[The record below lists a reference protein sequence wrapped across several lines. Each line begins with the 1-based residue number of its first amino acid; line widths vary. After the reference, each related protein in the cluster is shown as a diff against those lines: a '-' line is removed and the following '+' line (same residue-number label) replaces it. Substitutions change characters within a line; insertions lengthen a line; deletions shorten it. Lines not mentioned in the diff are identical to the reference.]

1 MIIVFP
7 MLTDENVPQSILPGI
22 CKALEKFILI
32 YKLDDLIKISGLS
45 VLSTGTKIA
54 HQLASKQREE
64 YNILE
69 QFGGTKPGYA
79 NAKPPGYPEDEDE
92 KEEDDENN
100 DQTFKGGKSS
110 GPGKAVFDTIKG
122 LRDMGTVKVELPKE
136 QSLSV
141 EPTYLTVQTSIGTR
155 LLGVKVIPCPV
166 KTSRYT
172 LAELLTADVSLG
184 FFDSLIYKISRKAIR
199 AFWSMCRALRV
210 PFIRDQVISGDPE
223 KDILWAQSYHKRNVF
238 CLLNYADFTD
248 SGIFKNQGGIFKL
261 HSLGWN
267 SFIAV
272 DNIGKRALFCMKEFH
287 GLCSSV
293 PYSFI
298 YSSLGKDHVK
308 AYETEEQIKQS
319 ASPFFKTKINQ
330 KRLFSETKNLVEDYL
345 RKIGG

>member
-7 MLTDENVPQSILPGI
+7 MLTDENVSQNILPGV

-45 VLSTGTKIA
+45 VITTGTKIA
-54 HQLASKQREE
+54 HQLATKQKREG

-69 QFGGTKPGYA
+69 QFDGTKSGQSQT
-79 NAKPPGYPEDEDE
+79 KPPGYNEDEDE
-92 KEEDDENN
+92 DEDEDGKNP
-100 DQTFKGGKSS
+100 FKGGKSS

-136 QSLSV
+136 QALSV

-184 FFDSLIYKISRKAIR
+184 FFDSLIYRISRKAIR
-199 AFWSMCRALRV
+199 AFWSMCRALRI
-210 PFIRDQVISGDPE
+210 PFVKDQVISGDPE

-248 SGIFKNQGGIFKL
+248 SSIFKNQGGIFKL

-267 SFIAV
+267 SFIAADEV
-272 DNIGKRALFCMKEFH
+272 SKRALFCMKEFH

-293 PYSFI
+293 PYAFI
-298 YSSLGKDHVK
+298 YSSLGKEHNK
-308 AYETEEQIKQS
+308 AFETLESLTKS
-319 ASPFFKTKINQ
+319 ASPFFKTKISQ
-330 KRLFSETKNLVEDYL
+330 KRLYSESKNLVEDYL